1 MIDRPQDTHPR
12 MTTASDPHLPAEV
25 DREGTETELLA
36 IDAESIRVTYPARH
50 KQPARHAV
58 RGVTLRIPPGQ
69 RAGLLGPNG
78 SGKSTLFRTICG
90 RLIPDNGHVRLLNRD
105 LDAVGIEAPGS
116 VRGAL
121 GVVFQDDSLDP
132 FFSVRDNL
140 LQHARFFG
148 LEPKLAQRRIHEI
161 LGQSG
166 LADRR
171 DAPVR
176 TLSQGLARRVDL
188 CRALLHEP
196 EILLLDEPT
205 VGLDPG
211 ARRAFHDL
219 LDHLHETRNLTVL
232 MSTHLTDEAARQDRV
247 ILMHEGE
254 IVADGSPS
262 ELRHEVGHR
271 ILAVLSEGGS
281 DPASASWSPEPD
293 QRPSW
298 RYRRGVWARAID
310 QLSAAEIAQITLP
323 LIETGVAFTVA
334 PATLEDVFLQRT
346 GRSLREAAERETE
359 PPIDDREKTDRSDR
373 TDPGASTA

>member
-1 MIDRPQDTHPR
+1 
-12 MTTASDPHLPAEV
+12 MTSASDHHIPIQT
-25 DREGTETELLA
+25 DREETETESFA
-36 IDAESIRVTYPARH
+36 IDVESIRVTYPARR
-50 KQPARHAV
+50 KQPASHAV

-69 RAGLLGPNG
+69 RVALLGPNG

-90 RLIPDNGHVRLLNRD
+90 RLTPDNGNVRLLNRD
-105 LDAVGIEAPGS
+105 LDSVETDARGS

-148 LEPKLAQRRIHEI
+148 MEPKLARRRIHEI
-161 LGQSG
+161 LKQSG
-166 LADRR
+166 LADRE
-171 DAPVR
+171 DALVR

-188 CRALLHEP
+188 CRALVHEP

-211 ARRAFHDL
+211 ARRAFLDL

-232 MSTHLTDEAARQDRV
+232 MSTHLTDEADRQDRV

-254 IVADGSPS
+254 IVADGSPT
-262 ELRHEVGHR
+262 ELRHEVGDR
-271 ILAVLSEGGS
+271 ILTVLTESGS
-281 DPASASWSPEPD
+281 DHDSASWSPEPD
-293 QRPSW
+293 QRPAW
-298 RYRRGVWARAID
+298 RYRRGLWVRAID
-310 QLSAAEIAQITLP
+310 QLNAAEVAQMTRP
-323 LIETGVAFTVA
+323 LIETGVAFTIA

-346 GRSLREAAERETE
+346 GRSLRDEGERQTE
-359 PPIDDREKTDRSDR
+359 PPIDDEQTDRSDR
-373 TDPGASTA
+373 SATGVSTA